1 MFVDNNLKYLT
12 IKSRFEKFTL
22 TIIYSAK
29 HQLLT
34 DRSDAAE
41 NFVTLGSRNNN
52 HKVNLTSAK
61 KSRKLENSNSQKRR
75 VINQA
80 RLMKVKN
87 FPPCFIKDNTN
98 FDSNYLEYNRKKS
111 YSVDRVES
119 RRQKRINKSTKN
131 SIASISKLNNP
142 QPKRTMS
149 ESRKDKRM
157 FLRERNQNMAPP
169 FFLNNEA

>member
-1 MFVDNNLKYLT
+1 
-12 IKSRFEKFTL
+12 
-22 TIIYSAK
+22 
-29 HQLLT
+29 
-34 DRSDAAE
+34 
-41 NFVTLGSRNNN
+41 
-52 HKVNLTSAK
+52 
-61 KSRKLENSNSQKRR
+61 
-75 VINQA
+75 
-80 RLMKVKN
+80 MKVKN

-98 FDSNYLEYNRKKS
+98 FDSNYLEYNKKKS

-131 SIASISKLNNP
+131 SIVLISKSNNH

-169 FFLNNEA
+169 FILSNDA